1 MDVLK
6 QSERP
11 VQVKRR
17 IGSGPVCNWSPRLT
31 SPFQDVVRYIVES
44 RSIDVNA
51 RDNAGY
57 TALHETCVRGHLRVA
72 RLLVM
77 HGADV
82 NAAALDG
89 TR

>member
-1 MDVLK
+1 MFSSKTKTCDEDRTSCLCFQEVVTYIL
-6 QSERP
+6 ET
-11 VQVKRR
+11 
-17 IGSGPVCNWSPRLT
+17 GS
-31 SPFQDVVRYIVES
+31 IAA
-44 RSIDVNA
+44 NA

-57 TALHETCVRGHLRVA
+57 TALHESCVRGHLRVA
-72 RLLVM
+72 RLLVS